1 MAVLPS
7 LSPALPVAI
16 LAWRIRA
23 MLRRFETL
31 HAVSPDSAVS
41 LDELSFRNSVIF
53 RRFVKRGVIQKVG
66 EDRYYL
72 DRDQQREWMKIRRK
86 RAVVVLVVIGV
97 IFFFLWRTGAL
108 GL

>member
-1 MAVLPS
+1 MAGLPS

-23 MLRRFETL
+23 LLRRFETL

-41 LDELSFRNSVIF
+41 LDELNVRNSVIF
-53 RRFVKRGVIQKVG
+53 RRFVKRGVIGKVG

-72 DRDQQREWMKIRRK
+72 DRDRQQEWMKVRRK
-86 RAVVVLVVIGV
+86 RAVVVVTVIGV
-97 IFFFLWRTGAL
+97 IVFFLWRTGAL
-108 GL
+108 GF